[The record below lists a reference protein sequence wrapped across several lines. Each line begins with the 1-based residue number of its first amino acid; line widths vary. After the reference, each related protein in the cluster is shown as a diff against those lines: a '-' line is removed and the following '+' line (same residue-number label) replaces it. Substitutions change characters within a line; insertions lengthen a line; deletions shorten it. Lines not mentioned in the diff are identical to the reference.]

1 MKPKKIQWQDDAH
14 AKNEINGIINER
26 AWFFVRKVGVKTPK
40 FILLSLPITSEYFT
54 RANNSKVLGEFET
67 PELAQ
72 VKAQEIFNEFVNSLT
87 N

>member
-1 MKPKKIQWQDDAH
+1 MKPKKIQWQDDVNV
-14 AKNEINGIINER
+14 KNEINGIINVLV
-26 AWFFVRKVGVKTPK
+26 WFVVRKVGVKNPK
-40 FILLSLPITSEYFT
+40 FVLLSYPISNPNFT

-72 VKAQEIFNEFVNSLT
+72 AKAQEIFDEFVNSLI